1 MVHLLTNCFLYILLS
16 AVDSHNLLPYAPG
29 GSLMLHTK
37 FNMFEMAELK
47 IDLMYI
53 FYQFSVSREE
63 NLSSGLQTQ
72 I

>member
-16 AVDSHNLLPYAPG
+16 AVDSHNLLPYAPC
-29 GSLMLHTK
+29 GSLMLRTK

-53 FYQFSVSREE
+53 FYQFPVSREE